1 MKKGQNWSDVV
12 LSKSKNSREKRR
24 GSYIS
29 NLKTQNE
36 KLKMEVKL
44 FTNKNGRLERI
55 INKSA
60 SAMVRSSLP
69 EVFCKKG
76 VLWNCVKF
84 TESLF

>member
-1 MKKGQNWSDVV
+1 MKKDQNLSDVV
-12 LSKSKNSREKRR
+12 LNKSKNNREKRR

-55 INKSA
+55 INKSTW
-60 SAMVRSSLP
+60 AMVRSSLP

-76 VLWNCVKF
+76 VL
-84 TESLF
+84 